1 MEKMMFRRAL
11 LPLLLTVVACGAA
24 TSPPAPPPPA
34 PVALPMPLATA
45 VEVPVEPTYSN
56 EDDAAIP
63 ISARNPAW
71 GSRTALVTIVEFSD
85 FQCPF
90 CSRVEPA
97 LAAVRESYGPET
109 VRIVWKNYPLPF
121 HPNARPAA
129 EAAMGV
135 LALAGPVAFW
145 RFHDLCFANQKDLGT
160 DSYLQ
165 WASAAG
171 LSDVATFRA
180 GLESHRW
187 ADPVDADLRDVKA
200 AGVNGTPA
208 FFINGVF
215 LNGAQPIDKFKEAI
229 DAELVKAKAK
239 VASGVAR
246 DRVYAEL
253 TRENRANAPKMD
265 DDDDDDKE
273 DTRTVFRIPVVGAPV
288 RGNPHALV
296 TIVEFSDFQCPFCS
310 RVEATLKSVRDKYG
324 DKVRLVWKN
333 EPLPFHPNAEPAAE
347 AALEVRAQLGDAAFW
362 TMHDKLFAEQK
373 DLSAPVLA
381 RLAGEMGA
389 SVERVRRAVSAHTH
403 QRLIDGDLDQSEDFQ
418 ASGTPHFFINGRRL
432 VGAQPED
439 KFDKII
445 DEEIVKAQTL
455 LGQGVKPADL
465 YETLVR
471 TGKGPPPPET
481 KDLPASLPA
490 GDPVRGSAA
499 ARVTV
504 HEWADFQCPFCS
516 RVQPTVDKLMKEY
529 NGRIKLVWHDLPL
542 PMHPNAPAAAQA
554 AREALLQQGP
564 TGFWAMHDLMFTDP
578 KLLERANLE
587 GDAQALKLDLRRFA
601 AALDMASHTGEIDA
615 DKQAAD
621 AMGISGTPAFVVVPR
636 GAQKGYFISGAQGF
650 PKFRK
655 VVDRALAEAK

>member
-1 MEKMMFRRAL
+1 MHLRTL
-11 LPLLLTVVACGAA
+11 LPLLLAVVACGAA
-24 TSPPAPPPPA
+24 TAPVAPPPPA
-34 PVALPMPLATA
+34 PVTLPMPVASA
-45 VEVPVEPTYSN
+45 VEVPVEPAASS

-63 ISARNPAW
+63 IASRNPAW

-90 CSRVEPA
+90 CSRVEPT
-97 LAAVRESYGPET
+97 LAALRESYGPET
-109 VRIVWKNYPLPF
+109 LRIVWKNYPLPF

-135 LALAGPVAFW
+135 MALAGPVAFW
-145 RFHDLCFANQKDLGT
+145 RFHDSCFANQASLGT
-160 DSYLQ
+160 DSYVQ

-171 LSDVATFRA
+171 LADVATFRA

-187 ADPVDADLRDVKA
+187 ADPVDADLRDAKA
-200 AGVNGTPA
+200 AGVTGTPG
-208 FFINGVF
+208 FFINGTM
-215 LNGAQPIDKFKEAI
+215 LSGAQPIDKFKEVI
-229 DAELVKAKAK
+229 EAELAKAKAK
-239 VASGVAR
+239 IASGVAR

-253 TRENRANAPKMD
+253 ARENVASAPKHAD
-265 DDDDDDKE
+265 DDDDDDHE
-273 DTRTVFRIPVVGAPV
+273 DTTTVFRIPVLGAPV
-288 RGNPHALV
+288 RGSPAALV
-296 TIVEFSDFQCPFCS
+296 TIVEFSDFQCPFCG
-310 RVEATLKSVRDKYG
+310 RVEATLKAVRDKYG

-403 QRLIDGDLDQSEDFQ
+403 QRLIDADLDQSEDFQ

-432 VGAQPED
+432 VGAQPEE

-445 DEEIVKAQTL
+445 DEEIVKARAL

-465 YETLVR
+465 YDTLVR

-481 KDLPASLPA
+481 KDLPLSLPA
-490 GDPVRGSAA
+490 GDPVRGSPG

-504 HEWADFQCPFCS
+504 HEWADFQCPFCA
-516 RVQPTVDKLMKEY
+516 RVQPTVEKLMKEY
-529 NGRIKLVWHDLPL
+529 SGRVRLVWHDLPL
-542 PMHPNAPAAAQA
+542 PMHPNAPGAAQA
-554 AREALLQQGP
+554 GREALTQQGP
-564 TGFWAMHDLMFTDP
+564 AGFWAMHDLMFTNQQQ
-578 KLLERANLE
+578 LERANLD
-587 GDAQALKLDLRRFA
+587 GDARALKLDMGRWA
-601 AALDMASHTGEIDA
+601 AALDGTTHTGAIDA
-615 DKQAAD
+615 DKRAAD
-621 AMGISGTPAFVVVPR
+621 EMGISGTPAFVVVPR
-636 GAQKGYFISGAQGF
+636 GTQRGYFINGAQGY

-655 VVDRALAEAK
+655 LVERALSEAR

>member
-1 MEKMMFRRAL
+1 MHHRAL
-11 LPLLLTVVACGAA
+11 LPLLLSVVACGAA
-24 TSPPAPPPPA
+24 APPAPPAPA
-34 PVALPMPLATA
+34 PVALPMPVASA
-45 VEVPVEPTYSN
+45 VVEVPAEPPTSS

-63 ISARNPAW
+63 ISSRNPVW

-90 CSRVEPA
+90 CSRVEPT
-97 LAAVRESYGPET
+97 LAAVREAYGPENL
-109 VRIVWKNYPLPF
+109 RIVWKNYPLPF

-135 LALAGPVAFW
+135 LALAGPIAFW
-145 RFHDLCFANQKDLGT
+145 RFHDSCFANQGALGT
-160 DSYLQ
+160 DAYVQ

-171 LSDVATFRA
+171 VADVATFRA

-187 ADPVDADLRDVKA
+187 ADAVDADLRDVKA
-200 AGVNGTPA
+200 AGVTGTPG
-208 FFINGVF
+208 FFINGTM
-215 LNGAQPIDKFKEAI
+215 LSGAQPIEKFKQVI
-229 DAELVKAKAK
+229 DAELAKAQAK

-246 DRVYAEL
+246 DRVYSVLA
-253 TRENRANAPKMD
+253 RENLANAPKQD
-265 DDDDDDKE
+265 DDDDDDHE
-273 DTRTVFRIPVVGAPV
+273 DTKTVFRIPVVGAPV
-288 RGNPHALV
+288 RGNPTALV
-296 TIVEFSDFQCPFCS
+296 TIVEFSDFQCPFCG
-310 RVEATLKSVRDKYG
+310 RVEPTLKAIRDRYG

-389 SVERVRRAVSAHTH
+389 NVERVRRAVSAHTH
-403 QRLIDGDLDQSEDFQ
+403 QRLIDADLDQSEDFQ
-418 ASGTPHFFINGRRL
+418 ATGTPHFFINGRRL
-432 VGAQPED
+432 VGAQPEG

-445 DEEIVKAQTL
+445 DEEIVRAQAL

-465 YETLVR
+465 YDTLVR

-481 KDLPASLPA
+481 KDLPTSMPT
-490 GDPVRGSAA
+490 GDPVRGSAT

-504 HEWADFQCPFCS
+504 HEWADFQCPFCG
-516 RVQPTVDKLMKEY
+516 RVQPTVDRLMKEY
-529 NGRIKLVWHDLPL
+529 NGRVRLVWHDLPL

-554 AREALLQQGP
+554 AREALTQRGP

-578 KLLERANLE
+578 KLLERPNLD
-587 GDAQALKLDLRRFA
+587 GDAQALKLDMHRWA
-601 AALDMASHTGEIDA
+601 AALDTASHTPEIEA
-615 DKQAAD
+615 DKRAAD
-621 AMGISGTPAFVVVPR
+621 DMGISGTPAFVVVPN
-636 GAQKGYFISGAQGF
+636 GARAGYFISGAQGY

-655 VVDRALAEAK
+655 IVERALSEAR